1 MMDKNGVHEFWMN
14 RCLQLA
20 MNGLGSVS
28 PNPMVGC
35 VIVHGDEVIGEGF
48 HRKYGKAHAEVNAI
62 GAVRDHE
69 KLKASTLYVNLEPCS
84 HYGKTPPCAELIIK
98 SNIPKVVIACKDPY
112 EEVSGKGIQLLMDA
126 GIEVVSGVLES
137 EAKELNRRFFTFQIK
152 KSPYIILK
160 WAQTLD
166 GFIDSVRPTDR
177 EAAPVW
183 ITNEEL
189 RVIVHKWRTEE
200 DAIMVGTNT
209 ALMDN
214 PRLTARDWEGRNP
227 LRIVIDRDLSLP
239 DNLHL
244 FDQSTPT
251 IVLTGKKKQKQENLE
266 YLQLDF
272 KHDIIDVLLKELFNR
287 NIQSLIIE
295 GGKQLLE
302 SFINSGLWDE
312 ARILTGAKRF
322 GRGVK
327 APEFPFIPEV
337 ESVFREDRI
346 SIYRNI

>member
-1 MMDKNGVHEFWMN
+1 MDKNNVHEFWMN
-14 RCLQLA
+14 RCLQIA
-20 MNGLGSVS
+20 GNGMGSVS
-28 PNPMVGC
+28 PNPLVGC
-35 VIVHGDEVIGEGF
+35 VIVHEEVIIGEGF
-48 HRKYGKAHAEVNAI
+48 HRKFGEAHAEVNAI
-62 GAVRDHE
+62 CSVKDRN
-69 KLKASTLYVNLEPCS
+69 KLKSSTLYVNLEPCS

-98 SNIPKVVIACKDPY
+98 TGIPKVVIACMDPY
-112 EEVSGKGIQLLMDA
+112 KEVSGKGIQLLIDA
-126 GIEVVSGVLES
+126 GIEVISGILET

-152 KSPYIILK
+152 KRPFIILK

-166 GFIDSVRPTDR
+166 GFIDSVRPPDR

-200 DAIMVGTNT
+200 DAIIVGTNT

-214 PRLTARDWEGRNP
+214 PRLTARDWEGKNP
-227 LRIVIDRDLSLP
+227 LRIIIDKDLMLP
-239 DNLHL
+239 IDLHL

-272 KHDIIDVLLKELFNR
+272 NHDIIDVLLKELNNR
-287 NIQSLIIE
+287 NIQSLIVE

-322 GRGVK
+322 GKGVK
-327 APEFPFIPEV
+327 APEFPFIPER
-337 ESVFREDRI
+337 ESVFMEDRI
-346 SIYRNI
+346 SIYRNL